1 MTGEEPGRGQLRL
14 DLTRDTAGRERPFV
28 VSGCNTAAVTRLAS
42 WPDAL
47 TPVLALVGPRGSG
60 KSRLAAEWAERVGA
74 VPVHGAEASLLDPL
88 EVEGRPIL
96 LDRAPDADDE
106 TLFHLINLARSGGGA
121 LLLVARTPPS
131 TWETALPDLRS
142 RLDAVPAVA
151 IEAPDDVVLAEML
164 EAEFARRAI
173 APPPDLIPWLL
184 RRIER
189 SSDAVEAV
197 AARLDAEPGP
207 VTRAAARRIL
217 GAAVQGEMDLRP
229 PSATESDESNF

>member
-14 DLTRDTAGRERPFV
+14 DLTRESAGRERPFV
-28 VSGCNTAAVTRLAS
+28 VSGCNAAAVARLAA

-74 VPVHGAEASLLDPL
+74 VPVHGGEASLLDPM

-106 TLFHLINLARSGGGA
+106 TLFHLINLALSGGGA
-121 LLLVARTPPS
+121 LLLVARSAPS
-131 TWETALPDLRS
+131 TWETRLPDLRS
-142 RLDAVPAVA
+142 RLDAIPTVS
-151 IEAPDDVVLAEML
+151 IETPDDAVLGEML

-184 RRIER
+184 RRIGR
-189 SSDAVEAV
+189 SAEAVEAAV
-197 AARLDAEPGP
+197 SRLDAEPGS
-207 VTRAAARRIL
+207 VSRASARRL
-217 GAAVQGEMDLRP
+217 FGAPGPE
-229 PSATESDESNF
+229 DET

>member
-1 MTGEEPGRGQLRL
+1 MRL
-14 DLTRDTAGRERPFV
+14 ELTRESAGRERPFV
-28 VSGCNTAAVTRLAS
+28 VSDCNAVAVARLAA

-121 LLLVARTPPS
+121 LLLVARSAPAAWQAT
-131 TWETALPDLRS
+131 LPDLRS
-142 RLDAVPAVA
+142 RLDAVPTVTLQP
-151 IEAPDDVVLAEML
+151 PDDAVLAEML
-164 EAEFARRAI
+164 EAEFARRSI
-173 APPPDLIPWLL
+173 APPADLIPWLL
-184 RRIER
+184 KRIER
-189 SSDAVEAV
+189 SAGAVETAV
-197 AARLDAEPGP
+197 ARLDTEAGAIS
-207 VTRAAARRIL
+207 RAAARRLFGPL
-217 GAAVQGEMDLRP
+217 GPGDVD
-229 PSATESDESNF
+229 

>member
-1 MTGEEPGRGQLRL
+1 MTGEDPQRRQLRL
-14 DLTRDTAGRERPFV
+14 DLTRDGAGRERPFV
-28 VSGCNTAAVTRLAS
+28 VSDCNAAAVARLAD

-121 LLLVARTPPS
+121 LLLVGRSPPS
-131 TWETALPDLRS
+131 AWETTLPDLRS
-142 RLDAVPAVA
+142 RLDSIPTVTLD
-151 IEAPDDVVLAEML
+151 APDDVVLAEML

-173 APPPDLIPWLL
+173 APPPDLISWLL

-189 SSDAVEAV
+189 AAVAVEAAV
-197 AARLDAEPGP
+197 SRLDAEPGP
-207 VTRAAARRIL
+207 VSRSAARRVL
-217 GAAVQGEMDLRP
+217 GPLGPGDAD
-229 PSATESDESNF
+229 

>member
-1 MTGEEPGRGQLRL
+1 MTGEDQGRRQLRL
-14 DLTRDTAGRERPFV
+14 ELTREGAGRERPFV
-28 VSGCNTAAVTRLAS
+28 VSDCNQAAHARLRT
-42 WPDAL
+42 WPDPL
-47 TPVLALVGPRGSG
+47 TPILALSGPRGSG

-88 EVEGRPIL
+88 EVEGRPVL
-96 LDRAPDADDE
+96 LDRATQADDE
-106 TLFHLINLARSGGGA
+106 SLFHLMNLARSGGGA

-131 TWETALPDLRS
+131 VWETALPDLRS
-142 RLDAVPAVA
+142 RLDAVPTVA
-151 IEAPDDVVLAEML
+151 IEAPDDAVLAEML

-184 RRIER
+184 KRIER

-217 GAAVQGEMDLRP
+217 GADQGDMD
-229 PSATESDESNF
+229 

>member
-1 MTGEEPGRGQLRL
+1 MTGDVPQIGQMRL
-14 DLTRDTAGRERPFV
+14 DLTHEGGGHDRPFV
-28 VSGCNTAAVTRLAS
+28 TSDCNAAAVARLAA

-47 TPVLALVGPRGSG
+47 TPVLALVGPKGSG

-121 LLLVARTPPS
+121 LLLVARSAPS

-142 RLDAVPAVA
+142 RLDAVPTIA
-151 IEAPDDVVLAEML
+151 IETPDDAVLAEML
-164 EAEFARRAI
+164 EAEFARRSI
-173 APPPDLIPWLL
+173 APPADLIPWLL
-184 RRIER
+184 KRIER
-189 SSDAVEAV
+189 SAGAVEAAV
-197 AARLDAEPGP
+197 ARLDAEPGA
-207 VTRAAARRIL
+207 VTRASARRIL
-217 GAAVQGEMDLRP
+217 G
-229 PSATESDESNF
+229 PSGPGDAD

>member
-1 MTGEEPGRGQLRL
+1 MTGEDPQRRQLRL
-14 DLTRDTAGRERPFV
+14 DLTRDGAGRERPFV
-28 VSGCNTAAVTRLAS
+28 VSDCNAAAVTRLTD

-121 LLLVARTPPS
+121 LLLVGRSPPS
-131 TWETALPDLRS
+131 TWETTLPDLRS
-142 RLDAVPAVA
+142 RLDSIPTVTLD
-151 IEAPDDVVLAEML
+151 APDDVVLGEML

-173 APPPDLIPWLL
+173 APPADLIPWLL

-189 SSDAVEAV
+189 SAGAVEAAV
-197 AARLDAEPGP
+197 SRLDAEPGP
-207 VTRAAARRIL
+207 VSRAAARRVL
-217 GAAVQGEMDLRP
+217 GPFGPGDAD
-229 PSATESDESNF
+229 

>member
-1 MTGEEPGRGQLRL
+1 MRL
-14 DLTRDTAGRERPFV
+14 DLTREGAGRERPFV
-28 VSGCNTAAVTRLAS
+28 VSDCNAAAVARLAA

-121 LLLVARTPPS
+121 LLLVARSAPAAWQAT
-131 TWETALPDLRS
+131 LPDLRS
-142 RLDAVPAVA
+142 RLDAVPTVTLQP
-151 IEAPDDVVLAEML
+151 PDDAVLAEML
-164 EAEFARRAI
+164 EAEFARRSI
-173 APPPDLIPWLL
+173 APPADLIPWLL
-184 RRIER
+184 KRIER
-189 SSDAVEAV
+189 SAGAVETAV
-197 AARLDAEPGP
+197 ARLDTEAGAIS
-207 VTRAAARRIL
+207 RAAARRLFGPL
-217 GAAVQGEMDLRP
+217 GP
-229 PSATESDESNF
+229 